1 MIFLASRPILGIK
14 RSKIVRNSD
23 SRGLTLPN
31 RYSTLSLDTTRNRQL
46 SHMHTAAALSPV
58 TMPYTKLSTV
68 RLLPM
73 KFCFSTVTPKW

>member
-1 MIFLASRPILGIK
+1 
-14 RSKIVRNSD
+14 
-23 SRGLTLPN
+23 
-31 RYSTLSLDTTRNRQL
+31 
-46 SHMHTAAALSPV
+46 MHTAAARSPV